1 MNDEYVTSWSGLVNS
16 IAHQFARRYPM
27 IEQPDIAQEIWLWF
41 LTHEKKLEQWES
53 EHDTRTQLLLISR
66 AVRNAA
72 LKYCEKEKSRV
83 VGYEL
88 SDLHYYDKSTVE
100 IFLPYILSDDYQIP
114 SELNVVNSE
123 SKSTK
128 DPSEGNGW
136 LAMWADISKGFDKL
150 PEHHQNIL
158 RERFL
163 NEQRTY
169 KDVGAVFNI
178 SEDAAR
184 KRTDRAIKALI
195 NKIGGDSPW
204 K

>member
-1 MNDEYVTSWSGLVNS
+1 MNEQDVAKWTNLVGQTS
-16 IAHQFARRYPM
+16 AQYARRYQM
-27 IEQPDIAQEIWLWF
+27 IERSDIEQEIWLWF
-41 LTHEKKLEQWES
+41 LTREAKLAEWEAQY
-53 EHDTRTQLLLISR
+53 EPKVFTRLVAKS
-66 AVRNAA
+66 AGNAA
-72 LKYCEKEKSRV
+72 LKYCEKEKARV

-88 SDLHYYDKSTVE
+88 NDLHYYDKATVE
-100 IFLPYILSDDYQIP
+100 MFLPYILSNTVEIP
-114 SELNVVNSE
+114 SEMNVNNTDSR
-123 SKSTK
+123 STK

-163 NEQRTY
+163 SDERTY
-169 KDVGAVFNI
+169 KDIGTALGI

-184 KRTDRAIKALI
+184 KRTDRAVNALI
-195 NKIGGDSPW
+195 NKIGGESPW